1 MTKAMVL
8 HETGGP
14 ENLKWEDWDVRD
26 PAPGEALVRHTFV
39 GLNYN
44 DTNYRR
50 GIIPLPQMP
59 AVIGREA
66 AGVVEA
72 VGASVGEISV
82 GMRVAYAGHFG
93 AYGEFNNVPADRLVP
108 IPDDVA
114 DDVAAAM
121 LLKGMTAQYLVRQTK
136 PLKAGDTML
145 YHAAAG
151 GVGQIACQWANH
163 LGATVIGTVSTREKA
178 AIAKEHGC
186 HHVIVYTE
194 DDFLEQVK
202 DLTEGQGVD
211 YVCDAVGKDTIEKS
225 MQCMK
230 HHGVLVVYGSA
241 SGAPAPETWA
251 KLPVERFLVK
261 ATLPGYTRTRER
273 LLQCANDVFDVVRSG
288 AVNIEINQRYALKD
302 AAQAHIDLQGR
313 KTTGSTVF
321 EVA

>member
-1 MTKAMVL
+1 MTKAVVL

-14 ENLKWEDWDVRD
+14 ESLKWEDWEVAQ
-26 PAPGEALVRHTFV
+26 PTQGEALVRHTFV

-44 DTNYRR
+44 DTNYRA
-50 GIIPLPQMP
+50 GIIPLPQLP

-72 VGASVGEISV
+72 VGADVREISV

-93 AYGEFNNVPADRLVP
+93 AYGEFNNIPADRLVP

-114 DDVAAAM
+114 DDLAAAM

-136 PLKAGDTML
+136 ELKAGDTML

-151 GVGQIACQWANH
+151 GVGLIACQWANH
-163 LGATVIGTVSTREKA
+163 LGVTVIGTVSTREKA

-186 HHVIVYTE
+186 QHVIVYSE
-194 DDFLEQVK
+194 DDFLGQVK
-202 DLTEGQGVD
+202 ELTDGQGVD
-211 YVCDAVGKDTIEKS
+211 YVCDAVGRDTIEKS
-225 MQCMK
+225 MQCMR

-241 SGAPAPETWA
+241 SGAPPPETWA

-261 ATLPGYTRTRER
+261 ASLPGYTRTRER
-273 LLQCANDVFDVVRSG
+273 LLAAANDLFEVVKSG
-288 AVNIEINQRYALKD
+288 AVRIEINQRYELKE

-321 EVA
+321 EIT

>member
-14 ENLKWEDWDVRD
+14 ENLKWEDWEVAV
-26 PAPGEALVRHTFV
+26 PAPGEARVRHTFV

-50 GIIPLPQMP
+50 GIIPLPRMP
-59 AVIGREA
+59 GVIGREA

-72 VGASVGEISV
+72 VGADAGEISV

-93 AYGEFNNVPADRLVP
+93 AYGEFNNVPTDRLVP
-108 IPDDVA
+108 IPDDVG
-114 DDVAAAM
+114 DDLAAAM

-151 GVGQIACQWANH
+151 GVGLIACQWANH
-163 LGATVIGTVSTREKA
+163 LGATVIGTVSTKEKA
-178 AIAKEHGC
+178 ALAKEHGC
-186 HHVIVYTE
+186 HHVIDYSQ
-194 DDFLEQVK
+194 DDFLDQVR
-202 DLTEGQGVD
+202 DLTDGQGVD
-211 YVCDAVGKDTIEKS
+211 YVCDAVGRDTIEKS

-241 SGAPAPETWA
+241 SGAPTPETWA

-261 ATLPGYTRTRER
+261 ASLPGYTRTRER
-273 LLQCANDVFDVVRSG
+273 LLAAANDLFDIVGSG
-288 AVNIEINQRYALKD
+288 AVKIEINQRYKLKD
-302 AAQAHIDLQGR
+302 AAQAHADLQGR

-321 EVA
+321 EVS